1 MMPLLT
7 YEGPIIHFRKGTA
20 KFQQPCAPH
29 YGLGSSLPWPPPLP
43 SFLPSGC
50 KAARKLQQPPLAW
63 RIPSLLTTAA
73 GFLRT
78 SPGFSAFGG
87 GVSDSRFD
95 VALPKTRIAVEGFHW
110 PGRTMQRLYGICQF
124 GPNLKPLTEAG
135 YALSRARL
143 AV

>member
-1 MMPLLT
+1 MKARSSISGKGPRNFSNPALL
-7 YEGPIIHFRKGTA
+7 ITA
-20 KFQQPCAPH
+20 WAPAFH
-29 YGLGSSLPWPPPLP
+29 GPPPP
-43 SFLPSGC
+43 FLPSVRMQGC
-50 KAARKLQQPPLAW
+50 QEAA
-63 RIPSLLTTAA
+63 TAA
-73 GFLRT
+73 FGLADPQFAHDC
-78 SPGFSAFGG
+78 SWVSKNVPGILGICGG

>member
-1 MMPLLT
+1 MKARSSISGKGPRNFSNPALL
-7 YEGPIIHFRKGTA
+7 ITA
-20 KFQQPCAPH
+20 WAPAFH
-29 YGLGSSLPWPPPLP
+29 GPPPLP